1 MADVQSKKRRPNFS
15 DEELHDP
22 LHSEIP
28 PLLVITFVYL
38 TSKRKENQCWN
49 MRKCNM
55 VWNEQYMAAIVSY
68 LSYDEYA
75 SILEFVVIWKIVDF
89 RC

>member
-1 MADVQSKKRRPNFS
+1 
-15 DEELHDP
+15 
-22 LHSEIP
+22 
-28 PLLVITFVYL
+28 
-38 TSKRKENQCWN
+38 

-75 SILEFVVIWKIVDF
+75 SILEFVVIWKILDF
-89 RC
+89 RCWIYFNLSIAAFILLI